1 MTATPAN
8 SAVCYKARFI
18 IERRRQCFVGGL
30 LHGVPDD
37 DDMPQGS
44 EKVLEALR
52 ECVHESRPGGRVD
65 AVDQLSETLSLY
77 TGLRLE

>member
-1 MTATPAN
+1 MYTA
-8 SAVCYKARFI
+8 
-18 IERRRQCFVGGL
+18 GGL

-37 DDMPQGS
+37 DDMLRRS
-44 EKVLEALR
+44 EEVTEALR

-65 AVDQLSETLSLY
+65 AVEQLSETLSLY